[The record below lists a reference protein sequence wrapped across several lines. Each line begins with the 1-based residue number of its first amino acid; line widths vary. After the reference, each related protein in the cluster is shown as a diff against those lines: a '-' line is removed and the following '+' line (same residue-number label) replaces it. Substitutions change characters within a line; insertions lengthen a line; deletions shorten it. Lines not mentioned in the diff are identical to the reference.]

1 MRSKEQIREFLAI
14 LAMPV
19 MLLTVG
25 IGSVLL
31 TVPMTASGYAVFE
44 EPESLSNPIWFIAM
58 LLVFTAFLL
67 ILIRYKYK
75 IFLDWIIRISLFIAY
90 IYVFSGLANLVIN
103 MDIEL
108 VFVSV
113 PVALIFGTVVAALAT
128 LLLWIYPEW
137 YVVDILGVLLAAGVA
152 SMFGISLEP
161 VPVILLLILLSIYD
175 AISVYKTKHM
185 LTLADGIIEGRMPI
199 MVVVPKKKGYSFIRD
214 GIGGTISP
222 EGTETSDN
230 NPKHDRA
237 AYLMGLGDLIMP
249 AILVT
254 SAAVFTPGGG
264 IGMMSTPAIGA
275 LLGSLA
281 GLCILLRSV
290 QSGKPQ
296 AGLPPLNG
304 GAILGFL
311 AGWLLMQI

>member
-1 MRSKEQIREFLAI
+1 MRSKEQFRELLAL

-19 MLLTVG
+19 MLLAVG

-31 TVPMTASGYAVFE
+31 AVPMTASGYVVFE
-44 EPESLSNPIWFIAM
+44 DPESLSNPIWFIAM
-58 LLVFTAFLL
+58 LLVFTGFLL
-67 ILIRYKYK
+67 VLIRYKFK
-75 IFLDWIIRISLFIAY
+75 RFLDWIIRISLFIAY
-90 IYVFSGLANLVIN
+90 IYVFSGLAGLITNL
-103 MDIEL
+103 DIAL
-108 VFVSV
+108 VFG
-113 PVALIFGTVVAALAT
+113 IIAAACAT
-128 LLLWIYPEW
+128 LLLWKYPEW

-161 VPVILLLILLSIYD
+161 VPVILLLILLALYD

-185 LTLADGIIEGRMPI
+185 LTLADGVIEGRMPI
-199 MVVVPKKKGYSFIRD
+199 MVVVPKKQGYSFIRD

-222 EGTETSDN
+222 DEKLETDS
-230 NPKHDRA
+230 PKHDRA

-249 AILVT
+249 SILVT
-254 SAAVFTPGGG
+254 SAAVFMPGGG
-264 IGMMSTPAIGA
+264 LGIFSLPSIGA
-275 LLGSLA
+275 LIGSLA
-281 GLCILLRSV
+281 GLYILLRSV

-311 AGWLLMQI
+311 IGWMLMNFP